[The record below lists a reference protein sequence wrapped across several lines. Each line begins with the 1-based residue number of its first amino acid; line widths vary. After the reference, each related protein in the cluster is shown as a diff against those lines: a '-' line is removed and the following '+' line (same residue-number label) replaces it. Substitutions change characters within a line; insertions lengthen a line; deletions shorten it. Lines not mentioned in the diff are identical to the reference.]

1 MSGLLLTSDQ
11 LRSILIPEDFRKKLK
26 KLKDRVKKGH
36 KGQKQTEAFINQM
49 KQLQD
54 VLQKS
59 DDKLQYR

>member
-11 LRSILIPEDFRKKLK
+11 LRSILIPEDFRNKLK
-26 KLKDRVKKGH
+26 KLKDRVKKGR

>member
-1 MSGLLLTSDQ
+1 MSGLLLTSEQ